1 MADTI
6 LKGIS
11 ALKAIKV
18 PFYLKDAVKKAP
30 DTPIPKDYPVNLLA
44 KALHPDRQYLK
55 VTKVTERGP
64 GTKSFELSADPS
76 RGTPEAAWFNAGDY
90 LSVFLDVDG
99 AKLTRPYSIS
109 SAPRQTL
116 DGSYE
121 LTIKSVPNGVGS
133 NYILNNWVVGT
144 EVVTSGPLGTFEY
157 EPFRDARTVIGIA
170 GGSGITPFY
179 SFAQAIADGDE
190 DFNLILLY
198 GSRTEADILFKDEL
212 DALAAK
218 TPKFQV
224 VNVLSDE
231 EREGYEHGFVNAEL
245 IQKYAPDEP
254 YSVFLCGPE
263 AMYRFA
269 AKELKSLGLEKKYVR
284 FEAYEHHDPS
294 GEAEYPDG
302 VPETVNLTVTIN
314 GKTQTVVGSTRDSV
328 LQIMEKCGIAAPAR
342 CRAGE
347 CGWCHSRLI
356 SGDVYVPQGTE
367 FRREADKK
375 FGYIHP
381 CCSFPLTDL
390 EIEVPYAK

>member
-1 MADTI
+1 MAEKL
-6 LKGIS
+6 LKGIN
-11 ALKAIKV
+11 ALGALKV
-18 PFYLKDAVKKAP
+18 PFYLKNAIKNAP

-55 VTKVTERGP
+55 VTKVTDRGP
-64 GTKSFELSADPS
+64 GTKSFELSAAPS
-76 RGTPEAAWFNAGDY
+76 RGTTKAAWFNAGDY

-116 DGSYE
+116 HGSYE

-133 NYILNNWVVGT
+133 NYILNNWKVGT

-157 EPFRDARTVIGIA
+157 EPFRDAKTVIGIA

-198 GSRTEADILFKDEL
+198 GSRTEKDILFKDEL

-218 TPKFQV
+218 TPKFKV

-231 EREGYEHGFVNAEL
+231 EKEGYEHGFVNADL
-245 IQKYAPDEP
+245 ISKYAPDEP

-263 AMYRFA
+263 AMYKFA
-269 AKELKSLGLEKKYVR
+269 AGELKKLGLSKKYVR

-294 GEAEYPDG
+294 GESLYPAD
-302 VPETVNLTVTIN
+302 VPETVKISVTIN
-314 GKTQTVVGSTRDSV
+314 GETQTITASTKDSV
-328 LQIMEKCGIAAPAR
+328 LQSMEKAGISAPAR

-356 SGDVYVPQGTE
+356 SGDVYIPEGTE
-367 FRREADKK
+367 YRRAADKK

-381 CCSFPLTDL
+381 CCSFPISDL